1 MIDLKDAL
9 LAVPACTLQ
18 TVPITTAS
26 RHKWL
31 LYWYRGD
38 DGDFYFSFISP
49 RRRSYLALVAYDGRV
64 TDASVATADGYS
76 IASYRESWGDS
87 PEDLDDVL
95 RLIPKHIMRRL
106 HTLLD
111 AIGSY

>member
-9 LAVPACTLQ
+9 LAVPVYTLQ

-31 LYWYRGD
+31 LRWYRGD
-38 DGDFYFSFISP
+38 GGDFVFTFVSP
-49 RRRSYLALVAYDGRV
+49 RKRCYLALVAYGRV
-64 TDASVATADGYS
+64 TDASVVTAHGYS
-76 IASYRESWGDS
+76 IASYRYSRGDS
-87 PEDLDDVL
+87 PEELDAVL
-95 RLIPKHIMRRL
+95 RLAPKHIIDRL

-111 AIGSY
+111 AIG